1 MKMKSY
7 VEQFTRHEFDQGRAC
22 FTVLN
27 KRAGSAK
34 VAKFRM
40 EMLQLV

>member
-1 MKMKSY
+1 MKMISY
-7 VEQFTRHEFDQGRAC
+7 VESLARHEFDQGRAC
-22 FTVLN
+22 FTVLS

-40 EMLQLV
+40 EM